1 SRRSGTS
8 IFYSPEDQHV
18 LDVLQQMIDHTQ
30 HD

>member
-1 SRRSGTS
+1 P